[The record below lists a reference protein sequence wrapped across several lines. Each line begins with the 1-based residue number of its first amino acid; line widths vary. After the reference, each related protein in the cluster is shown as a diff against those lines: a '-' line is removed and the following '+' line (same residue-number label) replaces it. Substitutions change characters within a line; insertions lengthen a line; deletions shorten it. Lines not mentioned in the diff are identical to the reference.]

1 MSIESI
7 DIAKV
12 SKRYGRH
19 RALAGVE
26 VSLEQGRLC
35 ALLGPNGAGKST
47 MLGVVSTLVRPSSG
61 RVVYRSSEGEVP
73 DGASLRQEIGVLA
86 HEPFIYGQLT
96 AVENLHFWGKLYGVA
111 DLEDRARL
119 LLDEVQLD
127 ERARDRPAST
137 YSRGM
142 LQRLALARALLHE
155 PSVLLLDEPF
165 TGLDRHGAA
174 ALQATLRGAKD
185 SGRLVLVVT
194 HDLESIAEHTDHVV
208 VLRRGKL
215 VHEDRREIGRG
226 YQARELTEIYHQYS
240 E

>member
-1 MSIESI
+1 MAIESI

-26 VSLEQGRLC
+26 VSLERGRLC

-47 MLGVVSTLVRPSSG
+47 MLGVVSTLIRPSSG
-61 RVVYRSSEGEVP
+61 HVVYRSSEGELA
-73 DGASLRQEIGVLA
+73 DGAELRQHMGVLA
-86 HEPFIYGQLT
+86 HDPFIYGQLT
-96 AVENLHFWGKLYGVA
+96 AIENLQFWGKLYGVT
-111 DLEDRARL
+111 DLDERARR

-127 ERARDRPAST
+127 ERARERAAST

-174 ALQATLRGAKD
+174 ALQSTLRAAKEQ
-185 SGRLVLVVT
+185 GRLVLVIT

-226 YQARELTEIYHQYS
+226 YEARELAEIYHQYS